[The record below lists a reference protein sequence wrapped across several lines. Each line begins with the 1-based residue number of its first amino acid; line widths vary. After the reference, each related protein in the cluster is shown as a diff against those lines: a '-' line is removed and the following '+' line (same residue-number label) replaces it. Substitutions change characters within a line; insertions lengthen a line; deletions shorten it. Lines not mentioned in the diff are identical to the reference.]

1 MASNKEYRFKYEEE
15 EPKIPVFT
23 VLKNGAILKNI
34 FIVNNNSPCSNPN
47 PPPPSSQIPNQ
58 DNEEIVTVGRHPDS
72 HIMLTHPSIS
82 RSHLHIR
89 SNPSSHTLCVF
100 DLGSTHGT
108 WVCDERIEPRVRVQ
122 LKEGDTLRVGASTRV
137 YRLHWIPL
145 SRAYHFENPLA
156 SMDVAMAEE
165 KEGGN
170 GVAEEE
176 NSMESENCLGG
187 ESQEIQSLD
196 SIVEEINSLF
206 SDENLGSISG
216 LNLEENA
223 VTEHENAME
232 GYEDKKSFQIENT
245 YVEEKDTFAVERK
258 REELFESENSLGAEK
273 NGEEIFESERSLG
286 SERKGEEIF
295 ESENSLGAESQEIQ
309 SLDSIEEGLNSL
321 FFDEDLGSVV
331 KRTPSAPPMPENLVF
346 TLYDENEEL
355 YESPLKDF
363 CEQNEILRQ
372 RDEPLNFP
380 LHIEGITLGSENP
393 ENDVEEFSSKG
404 LEKEQEAEADLTA
417 DSPGKIENEIP
428 FLDDPL
434 NFPLHV
440 EGITLES
447 ENPENDVEEFS
458 SKGLEKEEEEE
469 ADLTAELPGK
479 IENEIPFL
487 DDHAKSEK
495 ISLPA
500 EEVTGETGNQEIGIE
515 SLVPEPDCL
524 LLSQSHQAKRESEAD
539 HPESEGLENED
550 QMVSLNHPFGE
561 VSWEIGNQEVGIEN
575 LTLEPVCSLHL
586 LSHQRKEE
594 NLTPEQK
601 LSSVVNLNSVFL
613 KEAEHPAS
621 EGLENEDQ
629 MVALNHPFG
638 EIIGQTKSQEIGI
651 EDLIPEPVH
660 SLHSLSH
667 QAKQESL
674 TPEQKLSS
682 VVDLNPAFLNVAD
695 HPSEGLENEDQIVS
709 LNGHGKD
716 GPIEYSAQSMTESVN
731 LPLPGDEVFW
741 EFTDDKENQTP
752 QSLFA
757 ATCLPQVEKLSS
769 VVDLYS
775 ACSNEADH
783 PASEGLETNEN
794 QNVSMKDHEQ
804 KDVLVEYSAPFM
816 TEYVNS
822 SLPSE
827 EDLLNITYNEEN
839 QTLQSL
845 FAATHV
851 PQVEKL
857 SCMVNLNSTCYSEAD
872 HPASKGLEKNED
884 QNVFVE
890 DHEHK
895 DVLVEYSAP
904 FMAESAKSSLPS
916 KEDLLEI
923 TNDKENQTP
932 RCHVSETKLPQLE
945 KSSPEISDKMSS
957 FGSIWSRRG
966 KPASVLQIQTGRSGR
981 KSKKDVVHAEVERH
995 NEEDTK
1001 DKSISK
1007 ELFSCLSEEEEEIFT
1022 PDKENFT
1029 PNTLILKSLKKMG
1042 KLEEV
1047 KHFES
1052 CRSST
1057 SNITIRSNVHP
1068 EGHLSPD
1075 ENNQTTGILK
1085 ERKSV
1090 KPTSGNPVLLEQGS
1104 MVKKKRRPER
1114 VPFQSLSVNSASK
1127 TISEALG
1134 PKTATRSNAS
1144 VNYTQTMVKKVSSPL
1159 SNNSVQDN
1167 NKRGWIMV
1175 VDTATLLDKKS
1186 RKYLELLQ
1194 GLKGTH
1200 LIIPRMVLRELD
1212 CLKQRSRLFSRKT
1225 EASLVLEWIEECMVK
1240 TNWWV
1245 SVQSSEEDR
1254 RLTAPTPLAY
1264 PQSPFSDGSDG
1275 FTCGTR
1281 PLLSLRSIME
1291 IVSPTAEDHI
1301 LDCALLCR
1309 ETQSDKQLVILSDD
1323 VLLKIKAMAEGL
1335 ICEPV
1340 KEFRESL
1347 VNPFSERFLWTD
1359 SSPRGLTW
1367 SYLDDIILREKY
1379 NRCPLKNS
1387 SKGENAK
1394 GLKLILLHNSHY
1406 RQFTPI
1412 S

>member
-176 NSMESENCLGG
+176 NSMEVCEDEKKSLPIEEEITLESENCLGG

-206 SDENLGSISG
+206 SDENLGSKSG

-223 VTEHENAME
+223 VTQHENAME
-232 GYEDKKSFQIENT
+232 GYEDKKSLQIENT

-258 REELFESENSLGAEK
+258 RKEIFESKNSLGAEK
-273 NGEEIFESERSLG
+273 NGEEIFKSERSFG

-380 LHIEGITLGSENP
+380 LHIEGITLESENP

-428 FLDDPL
+428 FL
-434 NFPLHV
+434 
-440 EGITLES
+440 
-447 ENPENDVEEFS
+447 
-458 SKGLEKEEEEE
+458 
-469 ADLTAELPGK
+469 
-479 IENEIPFL
+479 
-487 DDHAKSEK
+487 
-495 ISLPA
+495 
-500 EEVTGETGNQEIGIE
+500 
-515 SLVPEPDCL
+515 
-524 LLSQSHQAKRESEAD
+524 
-539 HPESEGLENED
+539 
-550 QMVSLNHPFGE
+550 MVSLNHPFGE

-613 KEAEHPAS
+613 NEAEDPAS